1 MAVIKIDGDASG
13 ALRSI
18 SQIENALGGIQRS
31 ASTVTRSLGGLQ
43 TALGAIAG
51 IAFGGSVSKQLY
63 DITVAAQEMT
73 NKLIFA
79 TGSVEN
85 ANKTFGL
92 LASTAQS
99 TGSSLA
105 GTIDLFS
112 KLAQSSTFAGSS
124 NEALALITENFNK
137 TLQISGASGAG
148 AAAALYQF
156 AQAMQKGTLNGD
168 EFRTIMETNG
178 YLMKVLEKQTGLTRT
193 ELISMASDGRLSA
206 EMVGRALAESN
217 MIAEDYGKTVRTLP
231 QAFENLNTS
240 LTVAVKNFDKMF
252 GISDALVKVLDLM
265 AKNVGVVIGV
275 IGGIAVAVAALL
287 IPLIPAATAMA
298 VLTGG
303 AAVLGA
309 AALGAAIG
317 YAAQEAGVFGKKT
330 EAAVKSQAQLN
341 AEAKAG
347 LVVNTQRN
355 QQALDLD
362 KSLRQTIDQLK
373 AQNNIETQ
381 ATGIKSLQLEVEK
394 AVAKEREKYR
404 KTGQAIPAEL
414 EKELALETRRK
425 ILIEETTKSKQKML
439 ELESSIAV
447 ASIQD
452 VGQRQISS
460 QLEAYRLSV
469 TKETYEAN
477 KNNLSTLIQQNIQT
491 QALNNYSNELKSSQI
506 EITAL
511 SIKDLDLREQSL
523 AVEKER
529 LKFGSL
535 FTAEMEA
542 AVRANVKNNQ
552 AVKEAVA
559 LEQQRALAAGQAI
572 PQSRVDQITT
582 ATGAMTRLDP
592 RLAAEQQYLT
602 EKAAIENSEVM
613 AADQKNQMLQKLEY
627 EHQQKMNGIRLSA
640 FETNLKMAGVTD
652 ATILNVA
659 KTTMQ
664 QSQMVVQGGIV
675 GIQGGLSML
684 SGFLEQAGKNNKKA
698 FEAQKAV
705 AIAQTIISTY
715 QAATQAFAAMSL
727 IPFIGPM
734 LGFAAAATIVA
745 AGFAN
750 VNAIKAQQYSGRQLG
765 GPVMGGKT
773 YMVGENGPE
782 MFTPNTT
789 GSITRNQDLGG
800 SSPTNINFTIVANDT
815 QGFDQLLSSRKG
827 VIQQIISDAMLERG
841 QRSIV

>member
-1 MAVIKIDGDASG
+1 VAVIKIDGDASG

-206 EMVGRALAESN
+206 EMVGRALADSN
-217 MIAEDYGKTVRTLP
+217 MIAEDYGKTIRTLP

-240 LTVAVKNFDKMF
+240 LTVAVKNFDSVF
-252 GISDALVKVLDLM
+252 GISDAFVKVLDLM

-317 YAAQEAGVFGKKT
+317 YAAQQAGVFGKDT
-330 EAAVKSQAQLN
+330 EKAVKSQTQLTE
-341 AEAKAG
+341 EARKG

-404 KTGQAIPAEL
+404 KTGQAIPAAL

-572 PQSRVDQITT
+572 PQTRVDQITT

-613 AADQKNQMLQKLEY
+613 AADQKNQLLQKLEY

-750 VNAIKAQQYSGRQLG
+750 VNAIKAQQYSGRALG
-765 GPVMGGKT
+765 GPVMGGT
-773 YMVGENGPE
+773 PYMVGENGPE
-782 MFTPNTT
+782 LFTPNTT
-789 GSITRNQDLGG
+789 GNITRNQDLGG